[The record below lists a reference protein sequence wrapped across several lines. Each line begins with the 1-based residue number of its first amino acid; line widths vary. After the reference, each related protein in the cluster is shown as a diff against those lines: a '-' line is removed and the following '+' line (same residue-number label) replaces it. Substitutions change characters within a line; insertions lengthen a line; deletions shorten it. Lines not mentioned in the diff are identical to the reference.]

1 MSKVA
6 PSSGRSGSSARQRSG
21 GGASA
26 PAPRGGKPAPP
37 SGGKARPSAPTRT
50 PAPPARLRIVE
61 GPGAGTEYAIAG
73 PLVRLGRGEENDIV
87 LPDGNA
93 SRNHAELVR
102 DASGRYVVRDLGS
115 RNGIFVNRKKVPQ
128 AVLASGDRVTIGGT
142 IIEFV
147 MAGMGPAGAGSGS
160 PVVRWVVVG
169 VMVVV
174 LGFVLSSMVGGKSA
188 GPLVEGL
195 SPVTGPGTADPGG
208 ETAAPVKPGDPTSL
222 GSLLSTSKTEAAP
235 NGVGV
240 GRNTSTKATN
250 APPAVPTPAAV
261 SETEISAIMLEG
273 ERQFSSGKLPDA
285 RANFARAVKLD
296 PTCERCN
303 AKLLSVEKQVKKDIE
318 TALTAGI
325 NYSDTGRYDEAIM
338 AFEKV
343 KLLDNDPTSVN
354 NGAAT
359 RYIDEV
365 RKKKAEEALR

>member
-1 MSKVA
+1 MSKAA
-6 PSSGRSGSSARQRSG
+6 PSSGRPGASARQRSG
-21 GGASA
+21 GGPPA
-26 PAPRGGKPAPP
+26 PAARGGKAPPPAP
-37 SGGKARPSAPTRT
+37 GKGAKSSATKTAP
-50 PAPPARLRIVE
+50 PAPPARLRVVE

-102 DASGRYVVRDLGS
+102 DQSGRYVVRDLGS

-128 AVLASGDRVTIGGT
+128 AVLSSGDRVTIGGT
-142 IIEFV
+142 TIEFV
-147 MAGMGPAGAGSGS
+147 VAGAAPATTGS
-160 PVVRWVVVG
+160 PVVRWVIVG
-169 VMVVV
+169 VMVVG
-174 LGFVLSSMVGGKSA
+174 LGFLLSTVVGGGGG
-188 GPLVEGL
+188 GPLIEGL
-195 SPVTGPGTADPGG
+195 GPKPSNDAGAEGT
-208 ETAAPVKPGDPTSL
+208 PVKPGDPTSL
-222 GSLLSTSKTEAAP
+222 GSLLSTSKSPVAP
-235 NGVGV
+235 NGVAV

-250 APPAVPTPAAV
+250 APPTVPTPGPV

-273 ERQFSSGKLPDA
+273 DRLFMSGKLPDA
-285 RANFARAVKLD
+285 RATFARAVRLD

-325 NYSDTGRYDEAIM
+325 NYSDTGRYDEAIQS
-338 AFEKV
+338 FEKV

-365 RKKKAEEALR
+365 KKKKAEEAIR